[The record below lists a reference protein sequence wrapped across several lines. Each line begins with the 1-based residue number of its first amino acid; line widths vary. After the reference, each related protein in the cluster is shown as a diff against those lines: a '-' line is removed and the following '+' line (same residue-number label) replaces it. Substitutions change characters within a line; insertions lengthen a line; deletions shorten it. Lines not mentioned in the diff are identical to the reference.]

1 MPDLLN
7 IGISGLNATMTQ
19 LVTTGN
25 NISNASTPGYSR
37 QEVDLQPSTPQY
49 TGTGFLGSGVEVDA
63 VKRDYSTFLTTQVQ
77 QATAESSQS
86 STYYN
91 QIQQL
96 DNMLGSTTSG
106 LAPALQNFFSGV
118 QTVANDPSDVP
129 SRQALISSAQ
139 SMISTFQGMSQQITA
154 MGQGLNNQIAASV
167 TNINSYAQ
175 QLAQLNQSIVS
186 AQGADGNNPP
196 NSLLDQ
202 RDQVVQQLNQEVQ
215 GTVVKQSDGSYNIYI
230 GNGIPLVVGNLAY
243 SLTTMTSPT
252 DPGSAEVGY
261 GPPGKQVVLGT
272 NSITG
277 GNLGGVLQFRNNSL
291 IPAQN
296 ALGQIA
302 IGVASTFNAQ
312 NSLGQDLNGNIGGN
326 IFTIPA
332 PVVGV
337 NSNNTGTGVVNAA
350 ITNAGALTTS
360 DYSLSYNGANYQL
373 TRLSDNSVTTFAAFP
388 QTVDGV
394 TLTLASGVIKP
405 GDTFLI
411 SPTENGASGLAMA
424 TTDVSKIAA
433 AAPILGSAGFSNT
446 GSATISAGTVNGP
459 PPVNA
464 NLQQPVTITFTG
476 AGTFSVTGVGTGN
489 PVGVAYT
496 SGNNISY
503 NGWTVQISG
512 TPAAGDTFTVSPNT
526 NGSAD
531 SRNALLLAGLQTQ
544 NTLNNGSATYEGAYD
559 QLTSSVG
566 NQTDELQVTSQAQQ
580 SMLTQAQASQQSV
593 SGVNLDEEAANLIRF
608 QESYQACGKMVQ
620 IADTC
625 FQSLITAAQ

>member
-1 MPDLLN
+1 MSDLLG
-7 IGISGLNATMTQ
+7 IGVSGLNATMTQ

-37 QEVDLQPSTPQY
+37 QEVDLEPSTPQY
-49 TGTGFLGSGVEVDA
+49 TGVGFLGSGVQVDA
-63 VKRDYSTFLTTQVQ
+63 VKRDYSRFLTTQVQ
-77 QATAESSQS
+77 QATSESSQS
-86 STYYN
+86 STYYT
-91 QIQQL
+91 QMQQL

-106 LAPALQNFFSGV
+106 LSPALQNFFAGV
-118 QTVANDPSDVP
+118 QTVANDPSDTP

-139 SMISTFQGMSQQITA
+139 SMISTFQSLGQQVTQIGQGVNSQIT
-154 MGQGLNNQIAASV
+154 ASV

-175 QLAQLNQSIVS
+175 QLAQLNQAIVI
-186 AQGADGNNPP
+186 AQGADPNTTP

-202 RDQVVQQLNQEVQ
+202 RDQVVQQLNQEIQ
-215 GTVVKQSDGSYNIYI
+215 ATVVPQTDGSVNVYM
-230 GNGIPLVVGNLAY
+230 GNGIPLVVGNATYTLSAIN
-243 SLTTMTSPT
+243 SPT
-252 DPGSAEVGY
+252 DPGSIDVGY
-261 GPPGKQVVLGT
+261 GPAGSQVPLGT

-277 GNLGGVLQFRNNSL
+277 GNLGGLLQFRDSSL
-291 IPAQN
+291 VPAQN

-326 IFTIPA
+326 IFNVPQ
-332 PVVGV
+332 PVVAV
-337 NSNNTGTGVVNAA
+337 NSNNTGTGLVGAA
-350 ITNAGALTTS
+350 ITNAGALTDSNYT
-360 DYSLSYNGANYQL
+360 LSYNGTNYQL
-373 TRLSDNSVTTFAAFP
+373 TRLSDNNVTTFAAFP

-394 TLTLASGVIKP
+394 TLTLTSGTINA

-411 SPTENGASGLAMA
+411 SPAGNGANGLSLA
-424 TTDVSKIAA
+424 TTDPSKIAA
-433 AAPILGSAGFSNT
+433 AAPMLGSAAMANT

-476 AGTFSVTGVGTGN
+476 AGTYNVTGTGTGN
-489 PVGVAYT
+489 PVGVAYV
-496 SGNNISY
+496 SGGNISY

-512 TPAAGDTFTVSPNT
+512 TPSAGDTFTVGPNT

-531 SRNALLLAGLQTQ
+531 SRNALLLGGLQTQ
-544 NTLNNGSATYEGAYD
+544 NTLNNGSTTYEGVYD

-566 NQTDELQVTSQAQQ
+566 NTTDQLQVTSQAQQ
-580 SMLTQAQASQQSV
+580 SLLTQAQAAQQSV

-608 QESYQACGKMVQ
+608 QEAYQACGKMVQ

-625 FQSLITAAQ
+625 FQSLIGIQT